1 MPTAQNGSPRA
12 AGIRDVARMAG
23 VSVASASFALNGQPG
38 VADDTRRRIL
48 AIAEQLGYRAN
59 PQAQA
64 LRRGR
69 TTTYGFVVR
78 NFANPFFLE
87 VLSGAE
93 EVAGEAGATLL
104 VLDSRYSLERERR
117 HLQEMAAQRLAG
129 LAIAP
134 VGTGESIRLWHDLRP
149 GAPVVALNASAAR
162 ITGVSRVRPDNAAAV
177 ELPLR
182 RLAELGHTS
191 VAFLSAPRR
200 LMADPD
206 RLRHF
211 RRLSRALGL
220 QATVVYSPL
229 TIGDVQ
235 QAARAVLASRGAP
248 TAVIT
253 NSDYTAHAVYK
264 AARELG
270 LRIGPEVSVVGHD
283 DLATSELLDPPLAT
297 IWLNR
302 REMGRALMLRLL
314 ERVPP
319 GDYVAPVE
327 LIERASLQRPVPAR
341 AEPLGAVRRPSR
353 APSRDPVRNAPPAA
367 PSLPAC
373 LGVQPPGE
381 HQLAPA
387 RQLGNDS

>member
-1 MPTAQNGSPRA
+1 MPRRPASP
-12 AGIRDVARMAG
+12 
-23 VSVASASFALNGQPG
+23 AS
-38 VADDTRRRIL
+38 R
-48 AIAEQLGYRAN
+48 
-59 PQAQA
+59 
-64 LRRGR
+64 
-69 TTTYGFVVR
+69 
-78 NFANPFFLE
+78 
-87 VLSGAE
+87 
-93 EVAGEAGATLL
+93 
-104 VLDSRYSLERERR
+104 
-117 HLQEMAAQRLAG
+117 
-129 LAIAP
+129 
-134 VGTGESIRLWHDLRP
+134 
-149 GAPVVALNASAAR
+149 
-162 ITGVSRVRPDNAAAV
+162 RVRPDNAAAV

-235 QAARAVLASRGAP
+235 QAARAVLASRDAP

-327 LIERASLQRPVPAR
+327 LIERASLQSPVTGR
-341 AEPLGAVRRPSR
+341 AESLSASAGPLGGRPATPFGTR
-353 APSRDPVRNAPPAA
+353 LAA
-367 PSLPAC
+367 PSL
-373 LGVQPPGE
+373 
-381 HQLAPA
+381 A
-387 RQLGNDS
+387 RLPDGSTAR

>member
-134 VGTGESIRLWHDLRP
+134 VGTGESVRLWHDLRP

-162 ITGVSRVRPDNAAAV
+162 VTGVSRVRPDNAAAV

-206 RLRHF
+206 RLRYF
-211 RRLSRALGL
+211 RRLSRVLGL
-220 QATVVYSPL
+220 RATVVYSPL
-229 TIGDVQ
+229 TMGDVQ
-235 QAARAVLASRGAP
+235 QAVQAVLAGPDAP

-270 LRIGPEVSVVGHD
+270 LRIGPGVSVVGHD

-314 ERVPP
+314 GRVPP

-327 LIERASLQRPVPAR
+327 LIERDSLQAPAPRPGRHLA
-341 AEPLGAVRRPSR
+341 
-353 APSRDPVRNAPPAA
+353 APPAG
-367 PSLPAC
+367 PRRPAS
-373 LGVQPPGE
+373 LGVLPSGK
-381 HQLAPA
+381 HQLARA
-387 RQLGNDS
+387 RQLGNGS

>member
-162 ITGVSRVRPDNAAAV
+162 ITGVCRVRPDNVAAV

-206 RLRHF
+206 RLRYF

-220 QATVVYSPL
+220 RATVVYSPL

-235 QAARAVLASRGAP
+235 QATRAVLAGPDAP

-270 LRIGPEVSVVGHD
+270 LPIGPGISVVGHD

-327 LIERASLQRPVPAR
+327 LIERASLQRPVTAR
-341 AEPLGAVRRPSR
+341 AEPFSPPAAAPGGRPATPLGTR
-353 APSRDPVRNAPPAA
+353 PAA
-367 PSLPAC
+367 PSLAR
-373 LGVQPPGE
+373 LPGGSTT
-381 HQLAPA
+381 
-387 RQLGNDS
+387 R

>member
-1 MPTAQNGSPRA
+1 MPTANHGSPRA

-38 VADDTRRRIL
+38 VADGTRRRIL

-134 VGTGESIRLWHDLRP
+134 VGTGESIRLWHELRP

-162 ITGVSRVRPDNAAAV
+162 ITDVCRVRPDNAAAV

-191 VAFLSAPRR
+191 VAFLTAPRR

-211 RRLSRALGL
+211 RRLSRTLGL
-220 QATVVYSPL
+220 RATVLYSPL
-229 TIGDVQ
+229 ALGDVQ
-235 QAARAVLASRGAP
+235 QASRTVLASRDAP

-270 LRIGPEVSVVGHD
+270 RQIGPEVSVVGHD

-314 ERVPP
+314 GRVPP
-319 GDYVAPVE
+319 DDYVAPVE
-327 LIERASLQRPVPAR
+327 LIERASLQAPAR
-341 AEPLGAVRRPSR
+341 
-353 APSRDPVRNAPPAA
+353 PAQLR
-367 PSLPAC
+367 PSLPPPC
-373 LGVQPPGE
+373 LPKGRPQSAGQGVLPSGE
-381 HQLAPA
+381 QWLARA
-387 RQLGNDS
+387 RQLGNDP

>member
-1 MPTAQNGSPRA
+1 MIMPTAQNGSPRA
-12 AGIRDVARMAG
+12 GSPRAGVPRPESPRTGSPRTGSPRTGSPGTAGIRDVARMAG

-38 VADDTRRRIL
+38 VADDTRRRIVGV
-48 AIAEQLGYRAN
+48 AEQLGYRAN

-117 HLQEMAAQRLAG
+117 HLEEMAAQRLAG

-134 VGTGESIRLWHDLRP
+134 VGTGESIKLWHDLRP

-191 VAFLSAPRR
+191 VAFLTAPRR

-211 RRLSRALGL
+211 RRLSGALGL
-220 QATVVYSPL
+220 RATVLYSPL
-229 TIGDVQ
+229 TMGDVQ
-235 QAARAVLASRGAP
+235 QATQAVLAGPGSGRRGVP

-314 ERVPP
+314 GRVPP
-319 GDYVAPVE
+319 DDYVAPVE
-327 LIERASLQRPVPAR
+327 LIERSSLQAPAPRPAQ
-341 AEPLGAVRRPSR
+341 LPS
-353 APSRDPVRNAPPAA
+353 A
-367 PSLPAC
+367 PAC
-373 LGVQPPGE
+373 
-381 HQLAPA
+381 
-387 RQLGNDS
+387 

>member
-1 MPTAQNGSPRA
+1 MIMPTAQNGSPRA

-327 LIERASLQRPVPAR
+327 LIERASLQRPVTAR
-341 AEPLGAVRRPSR
+341 AEPFSPPAAAPGGRPATPPGTR
-353 APSRDPVRNAPPAA
+353 PAA
-367 PSLPAC
+367 PSLAR
-373 LGVQPPGE
+373 LPGSSTT
-381 HQLAPA
+381 
-387 RQLGNDS
+387 R

>member
-1 MPTAQNGSPRA
+1 MIMLTAQNGSPRA

-149 GAPVVALNASAAR
+149 GTPVVALNASAAR

-206 RLRHF
+206 RLRYF

-220 QATVVYSPL
+220 RATVVYSPL
-229 TIGDVQ
+229 TIGDVH
-235 QAARAVLASRGAP
+235 QATQAVLAGPDAP

-264 AARELG
+264 AGRELG
-270 LRIGPEVSVVGHD
+270 LRIGPGVSVVGHD

-314 ERVPP
+314 ERVSL

-327 LIERASLQRPVPAR
+327 LIERASLQRPAQRPAPAR
-341 AEPLGAVRRPSR
+341 AAALPDLPAPPPGKPSAPPSGGAVRT
-353 APSRDPVRNAPPAA
+353 PPAW
-367 PSLPAC
+367 
-373 LGVQPPGE
+373 
-381 HQLAPA
+381 
-387 RQLGNDS
+387 